1 MPKLA
6 PCPDCRR
13 MVSLAA
19 ATCPVCG
26 RVFKEGDLVP
36 VVPKPMSKATIIVIG
51 IVVLLIM
58 IMLLNGMEQV
68 KEDERNRQRILDIEQ
83 RRGGR

>member
-1 MPKLA
+1 
-6 PCPDCRR
+6 

-36 VVPKPMSKATIIVIG
+36 VVPKPMSKVTIAVIG
-51 IVVLLIM
+51 IVVLIVM
-58 IMLLNGMEQV
+58 ILLLNGMEQV
-68 KEDERNRQRILDIEQ
+68 KEDERTRQRIMDTE
-83 RRGGR
+83 RRRSGY